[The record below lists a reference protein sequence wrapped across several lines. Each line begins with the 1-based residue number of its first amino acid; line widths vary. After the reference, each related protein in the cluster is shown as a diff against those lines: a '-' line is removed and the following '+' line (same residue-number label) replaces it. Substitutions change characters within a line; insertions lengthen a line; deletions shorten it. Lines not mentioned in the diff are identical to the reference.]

1 MKKQYIVKHK
11 YDFDRIINSNNVIK
25 SKSFIVYYENNDLN
39 HDCFGISVGKKL
51 GNAVFRNKMKRKI
64 RSIIDEYIKENNNNN
79 RNYII
84 LLRKNGIYNN
94 YQKLKEDFNTLMS
107 KENHNEKKK

>member
-11 YDFDRIINSNNVIK
+11 YDFDRIINSNKVIK
-25 SKSFIVYYENNDLN
+25 SKYFIIYYENNDLN

-64 RSIIDEYIKENNNNN
+64 RSIIDEYIKNSNNSK
-79 RNYII
+79 NYIV
-84 LLRKNGIYNN
+84 LLRKNGINNN
-94 YQKLKEDFNTLMS
+94 YQVLKDDFIKLIS
-107 KENHNEKKK
+107 KENHNEEK

>member
-11 YDFDRIINSNNVIK
+11 YDFDRIINNNKVIK
-25 SKSFIVYYENNDLN
+25 SKYFIVYYEKNDLN

-51 GNAVFRNKMKRKI
+51 GNAVIRNKMKRKI
-64 RSIIDEYIKENNNNN
+64 RSIIDEYIKENNNN

-84 LLRKNGIYNN
+84 LLRKSGINNN
-94 YQKLKEDFNTLMS
+94 YQNLKEDFNLLMS
-107 KENHNEKKK
+107 KENHNEKE

>member
-11 YDFDRIINSNNVIK
+11 YDFDRIINNNKIIK
-25 SKSFIVYYENNDLN
+25 SKYFIIYYENNELN

-64 RSIIDEYIKENNNNN
+64 RSVIDEYMKNNNNSK
-79 RNYII
+79 NYIV
-84 LLRKNGIYNN
+84 LLRKNGKNIK
-94 YQKLKEDFNTLMS
+94 YQLLKDDFNTMMS
-107 KENHNEKKK
+107 KENHNEEK

>member
-11 YDFDRIINSNNVIK
+11 YDFERIINKNNLLK
-25 SKSFIVYYENNDLN
+25 SKYFIIYYEENDLK

-64 RSIIDEYIKENNNNN
+64 RSIIHEYMKNNNSNK
-79 RNYII
+79 NYIV
-84 LLRKNGIYNN
+84 LLRKNRKNDN
-94 YQKLKEDFNTLMS
+94 YKELKEDFNQLLS
-107 KENHNEKKK
+107 KENNHEEKK

>member
-64 RSIIDEYIKENNNNN
+64 RSIIDEYIKENNNN

>member
-11 YDFDRIINSNNVIK
+11 YDFDRIINKKKVIK
-25 SKSFIVYYENNDLN
+25 SKYFIIYYENNDLN

-64 RSIIDEYIKENNNNN
+64 RSIIDEYIKNNNNN
-79 RNYII
+79 NNYIV
-84 LLRKNGIYNN
+84 LLRNRGKNNN
-94 YQKLKEDFNTLMS
+94 YQQLREDFNELLS
-107 KENHNEKKK
+107 KENINEKEK